1 MRGRIMDKQRLIID
15 QLDRKFEKLKQL
27 DDLVIPPSGWI
38 HSIRTALKMSLRQ
51 LGNNLGIT
59 AQSVKEMEE
68 REKNYSIT
76 LKGLREVGYA
86 MNMKFFYGFIPDNT
100 TLSDMIE
107 QRALKIAREIVLRT
121 SISMKLENQENLPE
135 QIQISIDEK
144 KDELIRKQPRYLW
157 D

>member
-1 MRGRIMDKQRLIID
+1 MDKQRLIID